1 MRKLIIELAGWTFLV
16 FVAYPLQS
24 NGAET
29 ASFRELV
36 KKAQAEGQ
44 VEYWDS
50 MDKEPAEEILAA
62 FTKRY
67 GIKTRYRFWR
77 GTGVQ
82 QRTLIEMQSGRA
94 LSADLLSPGRE
105 SQQQFLDAGV
115 FQKPPFDYLTVWPDV
130 DKRIYDPSSW
140 ALNVTGSSR
149 TVAYN
154 TKLVPAE
161 LVPKTWDDCANP
173 AFKGKA
179 VLDPRHKLYALHW
192 NRREWFLDWVKKM
205 VANDVKLLREQ
216 TETLQ
221 LLSAGAYALFC
232 SAQPNTYYRMAKDVP
247 QIAETVKIAV
257 PGELL
262 VESGGAEFIRRGTPR
277 PHAAQLLAG
286 WFASSEGQTFI
297 DKVDFRG
304 YPWVEGTYNAKLAKG
319 KKVLFCGPD
328 CAAKGGEMSGE
339 YVRALGLPVA
349 K

>member
-1 MRKLIIELAGWTFLV
+1 MKKFIAQIAGLLFLI
-16 FVAYPLQS
+16 FVAYPLQATS
-24 NGAET
+24 AET

-50 MDKEPAEEILAA
+50 MDKEPAEEILAG

-67 GIKTRYRFWR
+67 GIKTKYRFWR

-154 TKLVPAE
+154 PKLVPPRTRAE
-161 LVPKTWDDCANP
+161 DL
-173 AFKGKA
+173 G
-179 VLDPRHKLYALHW
+179 R
-192 NRREWFLDWVKKM
+192 
-205 VANDVKLLREQ
+205 LRE
-216 TETLQ
+216 
-221 LLSAGAYALFC
+221 
-232 SAQPNTYYRMAKDVP
+232 
-247 QIAETVKIAV
+247 
-257 PGELL
+257 
-262 VESGGAEFIRRGTPR
+262 PR
-277 PHAAQLLAG
+277 
-286 WFASSEGQTFI
+286 
-297 DKVDFRG
+297 V
-304 YPWVEGTYNAKLAKG
+304 
-319 KKVLFCGPD
+319 
-328 CAAKGGEMSGE
+328 
-339 YVRALGLPVA
+339 
-349 K
+349 